1 MALDPAFLASLISAI
16 YDAALDDSLWPQVLE
31 RVSAFVHGPG
41 AMIFCYDAGLKTGQR
56 FYSWG
61 DDPDFTRSYFD
72 HYAAISPFLPAQ
84 LLLDVGDVKSVFE
97 LMPQS
102 EFVETR
108 FYREWVKPQGY
119 VDNVFAIL
127 DKSSK
132 SYAAIAVTRDT
143 KTGIVDEKCRENMR
157 LIAPHVRRAVMIG
170 NVIDVHKAEAAMLG
184 DAMGSLS
191 SAVYFVDEDARIVF
205 ANKAGQELAGD
216 GLVVRNE
223 NQMLTAVDAEAD
235 AKLKRVFAASANGDA
250 AVGAGGI
257 AVRLPNARN
266 ERWLAHVL
274 PLTSGVRELVRRS
287 YAATAAVFVR
297 KASPDTPSA
306 METVAKLY
314 GLTASELRV
323 LQSVMELGVNRKVA
337 DSLGI
342 SEATVKTHLQHLF
355 EKTGTHRQSD
365 LIGLVAGSAS
375 PFAS

>member
-1 MALDPAFLASLISAI
+1 M
-16 YDAALDDSLWPQVLE
+16 LE

-41 AMIFCYDAGLKTGQR
+41 TLIFCHDAALKTGQR

-61 DDPDFTRSYFD
+61 DDPDYTRSYFD
-72 HYAAISPFLPAQ
+72 HYAAINPVLPAQ
-84 LLLDVGDVKSVFE
+84 LLLDVGDVKSVYD
-97 LMPQS
+97 LIPQQ

-119 VDNVFAIL
+119 VDNVVAIL
-127 DKSSK
+127 DKSIN

-143 KTGIVDEKCRENMR
+143 KTGIADEKARENMR

-170 NVIDVHKAEAAMLG
+170 NIIDLHRAEAAMLA

-191 SAVYFVDEDARIVF
+191 CAVYFVDADARIVF
-205 ANKAGQELAGD
+205 ANKAGHELTGD
-216 GLVVRNE
+216 GHVVRSAGRT
-223 NQMLTAVDAEAD
+223 LTAVDAEAD
-235 AKLKRVFAASANGDA
+235 AMLKRVFTASANGDA
-250 AVGAGGI
+250 AVGAGGVAI
-257 AVRLPNARN
+257 LLSNSRS

-274 PLTSGVRELVRRS
+274 PLTSGVRMRARIS

-323 LQSVMELGVNRKVA
+323 LQSVMEFGGIREVAESLGVA
-337 DSLGI
+337 
-342 SEATVKTHLQHLF
+342 EATVKTHLQHLF
-355 EKTGTHRQSD
+355 EKTGTRRQSD
-365 LIGLVAGSAS
+365 LIKLVAGSAS